1 MDRRKALIFA
11 GMAAAVGSTSIL
23 AGCGGG
29 DDAPPP
35 TSGQAPAPNIVELA
49 KATPSLS
56 ILVEAVVAAD
66 LVTTLS
72 GAGPFT
78 VFAPNNDAFV
88 ALLGELKTTKDA
100 LLANKALLTAV
111 LTYHVLGAK
120 VEKAGIPLGKAITP
134 LQKSVFKIE
143 APGGVLTITDGRNRT
158 SKILATD
165 VPASNGVV
173 HIIDKVILPADK
185 DIVATAQ
192 SISDFTTLVTA
203 VSNAELVATLQGTG
217 PFTVFAPTNAAFAAS
232 LADLGVTAV
241 GDLLTTAARP
251 LLTKVLKYHV
261 VSGRVLKA
269 DITPNAPIT
278 TVEGGTFSISPAFVI
293 TDGRNRSINIT
304 KTDVFASNGVIHVVD
319 KVILPKP

>member
-29 DDAPPP
+29 DDAPQP

-56 ILVEAVVAAD
+56 ILVKAVVAAD

-78 VFAPNNDAFV
+78 VFAPNNDASV

-192 SISDFTTLVTA
+192 SISDFTTLATA

-232 LADLGVTAV
+232 LADLEVTAV

-269 DITPNAPIT
+269 DITPNTPIT

>member
-29 DDAPPP
+29 DDAPQP

-56 ILVEAVVAAD
+56 ILVKAVVAAD

-78 VFAPNNDAFV
+78 VFAPNNDASV

-134 LQKSVFKIE
+134 LQKSV
-143 APGGVLTITDGRNRT
+143 
-158 SKILATD
+158 
-165 VPASNGVV
+165 
-173 HIIDKVILPADK
+173 
-185 DIVATAQ
+185 
-192 SISDFTTLVTA
+192 
-203 VSNAELVATLQGTG
+203 
-217 PFTVFAPTNAAFAAS
+217 
-232 LADLGVTAV
+232 
-241 GDLLTTAARP
+241 
-251 LLTKVLKYHV
+251 
-261 VSGRVLKA
+261 
-269 DITPNAPIT
+269 
-278 TVEGGTFSISPAFVI
+278 
-293 TDGRNRSINIT
+293 
-304 KTDVFASNGVIHVVD
+304 
-319 KVILPKP
+319 